1 MLEDPA
7 CIIFMGLSGAMIPG
21 GMRKVIHDMIEMK
34 LVDVIV
40 STGANIFHDLF
51 ESFGYRHYVGS
62 EGDDDNA
69 LRKHRIVRVYDAL
82 MDDHEINQ
90 VIHLLSKV
98 PEALEEKVVSSRRYL
113 EVLGKGLKDEGSILK
128 TASRCGVPI
137 FVPALSD
144 SSIGIGLTFLH
155 LQKKAPSERL
165 LIDQIQ
171 DSFEIAQLKKVASVT
186 GAIYIG
192 GGVPKNYIQQLGPV
206 SELLF
211 QKESGHRYAFQITTD
226 DPKWG
231 GLSGCTF
238 EEAKSWGKIERAS
251 SYSAVYMDAT
261 VALPLLIGA
270 ILQEGKVYRKR
281 KRRRFHWE
289 GDRLKSVQ
297 FI

>member
-1 MLEDPA
+1 MLNDPE
-7 CIIFMGLSGAMIPG
+7 CIIFIGLSGAMIPG
-21 GMRKVIHDMIEMK
+21 GMRKVIRDMIEMK
-34 LVDVIV
+34 LIDVIV

-62 EGDDDNA
+62 GEGDDDA

-98 PEALEEKVVSSRRYL
+98 PEKLEEKVVSSRRYL
-113 EVLGKGLKDEGSILK
+113 EVLGSAIKDEGAILK
-128 TASRCGVPI
+128 TAFQYGVPVFI
-137 FVPALSD
+137 PALSD

-155 LQKKAPSERL
+155 LQKKAPSEGL
-165 LIDQIQ
+165 LIDQIR
-171 DSFEIAQLKKVASVT
+171 DSFEIAQIKKKASVT

-238 EEAKSWGKIERAS
+238 EEAKSWGKIEKGS
-251 SYSAVYMDAT
+251 SYAAVYMDAT
-261 VALPLLIGA
+261 VALPLLVGA
-270 ILQEGKVYRKR
+270 ILQEGEVYRKR
-281 KRRRFHWE
+281 KRRRFLWE